1 MPDLN
6 LALYYPSMEFRSINW
21 LKGMLLFWDGIRRI
35 VPDSYT
41 PNDDDK
47 IKPFLEAEII
57 QSIDP
62 GDDATK
68 IANEFKD
75 KLETLYNDAAALD
88 WIKNPEDFEKHY
100 RIHPEKVDARLR
112 EVLSSK
118 EISLATK
125 DWLHLSE
132 EFGRFYMF
140 YRANAMAERRR
151 LAKITDSK
159 EAWTASY
166 YFDYDGK
173 IDAYTRFDTNK
184 HIVTLMLR
192 NFIPG
197 NIEEIPVSSII
208 SFREKH
214 RDERK
219 GFIESVKNFSVK
231 LSNIDDPKI
240 VEDAINE
247 YKKDIEQ
254 SIQDFRES
262 LVSLKLTS
270 LTGIKTI
277 SVPVAFNAAGYFGE
291 WNWEY
296 RLISSIA
303 GVALGLLTSYADY
316 REKRKK
322 LVKECDFSYI
332 YFLNNT
338 FDKWHYN
345 GGSLNYH
352 LFRQIEEFVND

>member
-6 LALYYPSMEFRSINW
+6 LALYYPSMEFRRIEW

-35 VPDSYT
+35 VPKSYI
-41 PNDDDK
+41 PHDCDE
-47 IKPFLEAEII
+47 IKPFLETGLI

-62 GDDATK
+62 GEDAAK
-68 IANEFKD
+68 ICNEFKD
-75 KLETLYNDAAALD
+75 KLENLYNNAAALD
-88 WIKNPEDFEKHY
+88 WIRRPQDIEKHY

-112 EVLSSK
+112 DILSSK

-125 DWLHLSE
+125 DWLHVSE

-140 YRANAMAERRR
+140 YLANAMAERRG
-151 LAKITDSK
+151 LAKITDTK
-159 EAWTASY
+159 EAWTASS
-166 YFDYDGK
+166 YFDYDGT
-173 IDAYTRFDTNK
+173 IDADTRFDTNK
-184 HIVTLMLR
+184 HIITLMLR

-197 NIEEIPVSSII
+197 NIKEIPSNSII
-208 SFREKH
+208 SFREKY

-219 GFIESVKNFSVK
+219 RFIDSVKTFIVK
-231 LSNIDDPKI
+231 LSNIDDSKI
-240 VEDAINE
+240 LEDAINE
-247 YKKDIEQ
+247 YKKDVEQ
-254 SIQDFRES
+254 SIKDFRES
-262 LVSLKLTS
+262 LASLRIVS

-277 SVPVAFNAAGYFGE
+277 SIPVGFNVAGYFGE

-296 RLISSIA
+296 KLISSIA
-303 GVALGLLTSYADY
+303 GLALGLLTSYADY

-322 LVKECDFSYI
+322 LIKQSDFSYI
-332 YFLNNT
+332 YFLNNS